1 MKKMG
6 IIYGSSTG
14 TCESIAQT
22 IAEKLGVASVDVI
35 DASKITTEKVGGYD
49 ILLLGTSTW
58 GDGELQDDWYD
69 AIKTVKT
76 ADLNGKIVALFG
88 CGDSESYCDTFCD
101 GMGVI
106 YDQLKNSGCTFVGA
120 VPADEY
126 SYSSSIAVIDGKFV
140 EKSNLE
146 LMKDYATTVS
156 HNCNIPLDVHLMV
169 ENVEEVAD
177 EYIDLAPDRVTFHIE
192 ALKDKDRIFNFIQE
206 LKENNIKVGIAISPE
221 TQIEELKPYLK
232 YIHMVLVM
240 TVVPGKGGQKII
252 PETLEKIRSLKKY
265 LEENSI
271 DIDIEADGGINGE
284 TSEDVREAGADIL
297 VSGFY
302 VVSAENK
309 RAAVEKIRG

>member
-1 MKKMG
+1 M
-6 IIYGSSTG
+6 S
-14 TCESIAQT
+14 EVAVSI
-22 IAEKLGVASVDVI
+22 LSVDKENATHTFYNLETARPEYFHI
-35 DASKITTEKVGGYD
+35 DV
-49 ILLLGTSTW
+49 
-58 GDGELQDDWYD
+58 
-69 AIKTVKT
+69 
-76 ADLNGKIVALFG
+76 
-88 CGDSESYCDTFCD
+88 
-101 GMGVI
+101 M
-106 YDQLKNSGCTFVGA
+106 
-120 VPADEY
+120 
-126 SYSSSIAVIDGKFV
+126 DGKFV
-140 EKSNLE
+140 ENNNLE
-146 LMKDYATTVS
+146 LMKDYATTIS
-156 HNCNIPLDVHLMV
+156 HISNIPLDVHLMV

-252 PETLEKIRSLKKY
+252 PETLGKMRSLKKY

>member
-1 MKKMG
+1 M
-6 IIYGSSTG
+6 S
-14 TCESIAQT
+14 EVAVSI
-22 IAEKLGVASVDVI
+22 LSVDKENATHTFYNLETARPEYFHI
-35 DASKITTEKVGGYD
+35 DV
-49 ILLLGTSTW
+49 
-58 GDGELQDDWYD
+58 
-69 AIKTVKT
+69 
-76 ADLNGKIVALFG
+76 
-88 CGDSESYCDTFCD
+88 
-101 GMGVI
+101 M
-106 YDQLKNSGCTFVGA
+106 
-120 VPADEY
+120 
-126 SYSSSIAVIDGKFV
+126 DGKFV
-140 EKSNLE
+140 ENNNLE
-146 LMKDYATTVS
+146 LMKDYATTIS
-156 HNCNIPLDVHLMV
+156 HISNIPLDVHLMV

-284 TSEDVREAGADIL
+284 TSKDVREAGADIL

>member
-1 MKKMG
+1 M
-6 IIYGSSTG
+6 S
-14 TCESIAQT
+14 EVAVSI
-22 IAEKLGVASVDVI
+22 LSVDKENAIHTFYNLETARPEYFHI
-35 DASKITTEKVGGYD
+35 DV
-49 ILLLGTSTW
+49 
-58 GDGELQDDWYD
+58 
-69 AIKTVKT
+69 
-76 ADLNGKIVALFG
+76 
-88 CGDSESYCDTFCD
+88 
-101 GMGVI
+101 M
-106 YDQLKNSGCTFVGA
+106 
-120 VPADEY
+120 
-126 SYSSSIAVIDGKFV
+126 DGKFV
-140 EKSNLE
+140 ENNNLE
-146 LMKDYATTVS
+146 LMKDYATTIS
-156 HNCNIPLDVHLMV
+156 HISNIPLDVHLMV

>member
-1 MKKMG
+1 MLE
-6 IIYGSSTG
+6 ISTSILTVEKENAAKTFYDLETAG
-14 TCESIAQT
+14 TDYYHI
-22 IAEKLGVASVDVI
+22 DV
-35 DASKITTEKVGGYD
+35 
-49 ILLLGTSTW
+49 
-58 GDGELQDDWYD
+58 
-69 AIKTVKT
+69 
-76 ADLNGKIVALFG
+76 
-88 CGDSESYCDTFCD
+88 
-101 GMGVI
+101 M
-106 YDQLKNSGCTFVGA
+106 
-120 VPADEY
+120 
-126 SYSSSIAVIDGKFV
+126 DGKFV
-140 EKSNLE
+140 ENNNLE
-146 LMKDYATTVS
+146 LMKDYATTIS
-156 HNCNIPLDVHLMV
+156 HISNIPLDVHLMV

>member
-1 MKKMG
+1 M
-6 IIYGSSTG
+6 S
-14 TCESIAQT
+14 E
-22 IAEKLGVASVDVI
+22 VAVSVLSVDKENATHTFYNLETARPEYFHI
-35 DASKITTEKVGGYD
+35 DV
-49 ILLLGTSTW
+49 
-58 GDGELQDDWYD
+58 
-69 AIKTVKT
+69 
-76 ADLNGKIVALFG
+76 
-88 CGDSESYCDTFCD
+88 
-101 GMGVI
+101 M
-106 YDQLKNSGCTFVGA
+106 
-120 VPADEY
+120 
-126 SYSSSIAVIDGKFV
+126 DGKFV
-140 EKSNLE
+140 ENNNLE
-146 LMKDYATTVS
+146 LMKDYATTIS
-156 HNCNIPLDVHLMV
+156 HISNIPLDVHLMV